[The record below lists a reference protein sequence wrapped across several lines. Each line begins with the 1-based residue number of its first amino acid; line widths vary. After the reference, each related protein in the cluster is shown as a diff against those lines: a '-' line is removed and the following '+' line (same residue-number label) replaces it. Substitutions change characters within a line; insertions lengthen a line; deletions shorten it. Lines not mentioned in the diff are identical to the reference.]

1 MTQDMSRSF
10 SDEEESSVLA
20 SQNALGK
27 SLKPRH
33 VEMITIGGI
42 IGAGLFVGSS
52 ASIAAVGPAAIL
64 SYFIAGMLI
73 MMVMRMLSEMAVA
86 MPGVRSFPDFTRAG
100 LGNWAGFMTG
110 WLYWYFWVVVVAVEA
125 IAGAVIIHGWIPVM
139 PVWLIGVLLL
149 AALTAVNLMSTRS
162 YGEFEFWFSSL
173 KVAAIIAFICLGLG
187 YAFGINPQEQA
198 SFSNLVEYGGFMP
211 KGFSAVLSG
220 VTTVIFALV
229 GAEIATIAAAES
241 PDPARTVARLTTNVA
256 VRILIFYVLS
266 VGVAI
271 MVVPWTQVVTGV
283 SPFTTALTYMAIPGA
298 ATIMNVIVLIAVLS
312 CLNSGLYVT
321 SRVLFS
327 LAAHGEAP
335 QALVKLNARKVPVR
349 AILIASAFGYISLA
363 ASVISPQLIFS
374 FLVNASGAIMLFVYL
389 MIAAAHIVVR
399 RRVEASAP
407 ERLTVR
413 MWLFPGLTYATMAGM
428 VIILIVMAV
437 SPAHAAEFYSSM
449 VALALAAGSW
459 FIFGRR
465 RKPGPNS
472 AAGLTIQ
479 R

>member
-187 YAFGINPQEQA
+187 YAFGINPQQQP

-256 VRILIFYVLS
+256 IRILIFYVLS

-428 VIILIVMAV
+428 VIILIVMAA
-437 SPAHAAEFYSSM
+437 SPVHAAEFYSSM
-449 VALALAAGSW
+449 VALGLAAGAW
-459 FIFGRR
+459 FLFGKRR
-465 RKPGPNS
+465 ESAPNKAPS
-472 AAGLTIQ
+472 LT
-479 R
+479 RV

>member
-1 MTQDMSRSF
+1 MAQNMGHSFAEGEKGSR
-10 SDEEESSVLA
+10 LA
-20 SQNALGK
+20 PENELGK

-52 ASIAAVGPAAIL
+52 ASIVAVGPAAIL

-86 MPGVRSFPDFTRAG
+86 MPGIRSFPDFTRAG

-125 IAGAVIIHGWIPVM
+125 IAGAVIIHGWLPMVPI
-139 PVWLIGVLLL
+139 WLIGVLLL
-149 AALTAVNLMSTRS
+149 AALTAVNLLSTRS

-187 YAFGINPQEQA
+187 YAFGANPQGQV
-198 SFSNLVEYGGFMP
+198 SVSNLVDYGGFMP
-211 KGFSAVLSG
+211 NGFSAVLSG

-256 VRILIFYVLS
+256 IRILIFYVLS
-266 VGVAI
+266 VGIAI
-271 MVVPWTQVVTGV
+271 MVVPWTQIVTGV

-327 LAAHGEAP
+327 LAAHGDAP
-335 QALVKLNARKVPVR
+335 QALVKLNARRVPVR
-349 AILIASAFGYISLA
+349 ATLIASLFGYASLA
-363 ASVISPQLIFS
+363 ASVISPQLVFS

-399 RRVEASAP
+399 RRVEVSAP

-413 MWLFPGLTYATMAGM
+413 MWLFPGLTYVTMAGM
-428 VIILIVMAV
+428 VVILLVMAI
-437 SPAHAAEFYSSM
+437 SPAHSAEFYSSM
-449 VALALAAGSW
+449 AALALAAGAW
-459 FIFGRR
+459 LLLRR
-465 RKPGPNS
+465 RSVSDATPAQAN
-472 AAGLTIQ
+472 
-479 R
+479 